1 MELDSEI
8 ALDRPVRFTQA
19 NPRRAGTRG
28 ALRYDAYKLATT
40 IRQAMQLG
48 AQRGDIVT
56 DLDRCLVTF
65 LDGSPPPSTGRKR
78 PGTEHGNIGATAKKA
93 REVGDCTRKSRSSS
107 VSPSVRYSFPKARDD
122 VRAEAEYE
130 IFADGAAQPPID
142 RNQHTTIRIRGP
154 ANFVK
159 DPEAIRARVM
169 EAIEASVDTL
179 EELHVHHFDVEKP
192 ADIIASIANLLNE
205 AKRLRVLGFA
215 YCQISPEALADCAA
229 FVSIQ
234 ALDLRG
240 SIDVKYAANRG
251 ISKGTSNAPYTTS
264 FKHVASSIPELI
276 SIDLDGILEDD
287 NIQYC
292 IDTAALR
299 TVESMGVK
307 VNLGGQVHSVLPR
320 QHNSRC

>member
-1 MELDSEI
+1 MELDGEMS
-8 ALDRPVRFTQA
+8 LDRPVRFTQA

-28 ALRYDAYKLATT
+28 ARRYEAYKVATT
-40 IRQAMQLG
+40 IREAMQLG

-56 DLDRCLVTF
+56 DLDRSLVTF
-65 LDGSPPPSTGRKR
+65 LDGSPPPSTARKR
-78 PGTEHGNIGATAKKA
+78 PGSEHKNTGATVKKA
-93 REVGDCTRKSRSSS
+93 REAEDFPDKDQSNSA
-107 VSPSVRYSFPKARDD
+107 SPSVRYSFPKARDD

-130 IFADGAAQPPID
+130 IFADGAAQPAID
-142 RNQHTTIRIRGP
+142 SNQHTTIRIRGP

-159 DPEAIRARVM
+159 DPEAIRARVIQ
-169 EAIEASVDTL
+169 AIEASVDTL
-179 EELHVHHFDVEKP
+179 EELHVHHFDVDKP
-192 ADIIASIANLLNE
+192 ADIVASIANLLNE

-240 SIDVKYAANRG
+240 SIDVKYAVNRG
-251 ISKGTSNAPYTTS
+251 ISKGTAEAPYTTS
-264 FKHVASSIPELI
+264 FKHVASSLPDLI

-299 TVESMGVK
+299 TVERMGVK
-307 VNLGGQVHSVLPR
+307 VHLGVQAETVAPSSA
-320 QHNSRC
+320 QF